1 MALQDKYR
9 ELVTAAQSAGVS
21 NLQVREQDKVLYV
34 DGVAPSEEIKQRLW
48 DIYGKI
54 DPDYRSA
61 DLVMNIKV
69 IQGTGGAKEYV
80 VVSGDN
86 LSKIGKKFNVKK
98 VNSSIHLDG
107 LNYNVPKCF
116 TQLQLLVFQYQRF
129 SSIALRSN
137 N

>member
-9 ELVTAAQSAGVS
+9 ELVTTAQSTGVS
-21 NLQVREQDKVLYV
+21 NLQVREQDRVLYI

-61 DLVMNIKV
+61 DLIMNVKV
-69 IQGTGGAKEYV
+69 IQGAGGTKEYV

-86 LSKIGKKFNVKK
+86 LTKIGKKFNLKWK
-98 VNSSIHLDG
+98 DIYETNKDKIKDPDHIEPGWKLKI
-107 LNYNVPKCF
+107 P
-116 TQLQLLVFQYQRF
+116 Q
-129 SSIALRSN
+129 SN
-137 N
+137 

>member
-9 ELVTAAQSAGVS
+9 ELVTAAQSTGVS
-21 NLQVREQDKVLYV
+21 NLQVREQDRVLYV

-69 IQGTGGAKEYV
+69 LQGAGGGTKEYV

-86 LSKIGKKFNVKK
+86 LSKIGKKFNLKWK
-98 VNSSIHLDG
+98 DIFEANKDKIKDPDHIEPGWKLKI
-107 LNYNVPKCF
+107 P
-116 TQLQLLVFQYQRF
+116 Q
-129 SSIALRSN
+129 SN
-137 N
+137 

>member
-9 ELVTAAQSAGVS
+9 ELVTAAQSNGVS
-21 NLQVREQDKVLYV
+21 NLQVREQDRVLYI

-61 DLVMNIKV
+61 DLVMNVKV
-69 IQGTGGAKEYV
+69 VQGTGSTKEYV

-86 LSKIGKKFNVKK
+86 LTKIGKKFNLKWK
-98 VNSSIHLDG
+98 DIFEANKDKIKDPDHIEPGWKLKI
-107 LNYNVPKCF
+107 P
-116 TQLQLLVFQYQRF
+116 Q
-129 SSIALRSN
+129 SN
-137 N
+137 

>member
-21 NLQVREQDKVLYV
+21 NLQVREQDKVLYI
-34 DGVAPSEEIKQRLW
+34 DGVAPSEEIKQKLW

-61 DLVMNIKV
+61 DLVMNVKV
-69 IQGTGGAKEYV
+69 VQGTGGTKEYV

-86 LSKIGKKFNVKK
+86 LTKIGKKFNVKWK
-98 VNSSIHLDG
+98 DIFEANKDKIKNPDHIEPG
-107 LNYNVPKCF
+107 WKLNIP
-116 TQLQLLVFQYQRF
+116 Q
-129 SSIALRSN
+129 SN
-137 N
+137 

>member
-21 NLQVREQDKVLYV
+21 NLQVREQDRVLYI
-34 DGVAPSEEIKQRLW
+34 DGVAPSEEIKQKLW

-61 DLVMNIKV
+61 DLVMNVKV
-69 IQGTGGAKEYV
+69 VQGAGGIKEYV

-86 LSKIGKKFNVKK
+86 LTKIGKKFNVKWKDIYEANKDK
-98 VNSSIHLDG
+98 VKDPDHIEPGWKLKI
-107 LNYNVPKCF
+107 P
-116 TQLQLLVFQYQRF
+116 Q
-129 SSIALRSN
+129 SN
-137 N
+137 